1 MSNIHE
7 AILALD
13 LAKVKETL
21 ATSPEAANERNQ
33 SEETPLMV
41 LSSNTIHDFNYYTKL
56 NKLRELNLATH
67 ETAEQVVRNK
77 TLLIIENIAKTLAA
91 APNVDLNAAHP
102 TTGKAALH
110 IAAATNNED
119 LVNIL
124 IDAKADLNIQDNSGQ
139 TAIMEET
146 SFAIRRALAYAGAD
160 LTIQDKYKNN
170 VLHHILSKN
179 IPDTPSSSLIA
190 RMAPELLQVKN
201 NVGRT
206 PQEVAEQQASKVNAT
221 AAAAIAADALRPKR
235 EWEEGFE
242 GAAASASG
250 TMDEMVNAVCPAP
263 HASQATPVKQK
274 TCWSKFL
281 ATFMVYF
288 CCRVRRQAASRPL
301 PEEPKPKATP
311 TPAPEWRSL
320 NANTLIYGSIE
331 KPAGRYV
338 RPVDVLLRS
347 DPVKGEFVAHA
358 GPCLG
363 ELDED
368 DCPAPAGVPAPLLP
382 NSDVPVHR
390 QTNFTSEDEVP
401 LAAPAPQPSQI
412 EKDMDEVFALLHS
425 AAMLTNPAP
434 SEQSQ

>member
-13 LAKVKETL
+13 LAKVKQTL

-33 SEETPLMV
+33 TEETPLMV

-56 NKLRELNLATH
+56 NKLRELNLATY

-77 TLLIIENIAKTLAA
+77 TLLIIENMAKVLAA
-91 APNVDLNAAHP
+91 TPNVDLNATHP
-102 TTGKAALH
+102 TTGKTALH

-119 LVNIL
+119 LINVL
-124 IDAKADLNIQDNSGQ
+124 IDAKADLNIQDNNGQ

-146 SFAIRRALAYAGAD
+146 SFAVRRALAYAGAD
-160 LTIQDKYKNN
+160 LAIQDKYENN

-190 RMAPELLQVKN
+190 RMVPELLHVKN

-206 PQEVAEQQASKVNAT
+206 PQEVAEQQAGKVSAA

-235 EWEEGFE
+235 EWEESFE

-263 HASQATPVKQK
+263 HASQAAPVKQK
-274 TCWSKFL
+274 TCWGKFL
-281 ATFMVYF
+281 TTFITYF
-288 CCRVRRQAASRPL
+288 CCCVRRQAASRPVH
-301 PEEPKPKATP
+301 EEPKPKTAP
-311 TPAPEWRSL
+311 TPVPEWLAL
-320 NANTLIYGSIE
+320 NANTLIYGSSE
-331 KPAGRYV
+331 KPVGQYV
-338 RPVDVLLRS
+338 KPVDVLLRS

-358 GPCLG
+358 GPLLS
-363 ELDED
+363 LDDMD
-368 DCPAPAGVPAPLLP
+368 DDSQPAPAEAPAPLLP
-382 NSDVPVHR
+382 KVEVPVHR

-401 LAAPAPQPSQI
+401 PAAPSPQPSQI
-412 EKDMDEVFALLHS
+412 EKDMDEVFAILSS
-425 AAMLTNPAP
+425 AASKPAP
-434 SEQSQ
+434 PSE